1 MSSPLYDLEVDRL
14 AGGTTTLGEYAG
26 KLLLI
31 VNTAS
36 QCGLTPHY
44 AGLE

>member
-1 MSSPLYDLEVDRL
+1 MPSPLYHIEVDRL
-14 AGGTTTLGEYAG
+14 AGGTTTLGEHAG

-36 QCGLTPHY
+36 
-44 AGLE
+44 